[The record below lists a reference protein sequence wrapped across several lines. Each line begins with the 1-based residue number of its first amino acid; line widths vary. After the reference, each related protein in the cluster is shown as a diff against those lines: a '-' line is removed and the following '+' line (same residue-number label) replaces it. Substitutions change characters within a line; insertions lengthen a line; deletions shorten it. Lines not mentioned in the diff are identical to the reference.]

1 MAKIEKNEPKVVLLA
16 NSKGGVGKS
25 TIAQHVAPFL
35 LGKDKTRIL
44 EADSHNESSIAVEG
58 SRRVVFSS
66 FKVRGTGVDDVT
78 DEAMI
83 ATLADGLD
91 TVIDAGA
98 GDDTIETVRAVA
110 KNFKNFEVWIPLDPS
125 FENLKNAIDTAK
137 AVPSEI
143 RKVLVFQN
151 FNHITEFWAI
161 FGNDE
166 FGVEQNLEFLQYF
179 DETMEIPRSSLF
191 GFAKLYRT
199 TLLDLADIHQTY
211 DFESVKSEWAQMP
224 REDFRARMSRHRLS
238 MAAYELL
245 SSVKASRKAVS
256 AWN

>member
-1 MAKIEKNEPKVVLLA
+1 MAKTEKAEPKIILVG
-16 NSKGGVGKS
+16 NTKGGVGKS

-35 LGKDKTRIL
+35 LGSSKVRIL
-44 EADSHNESSIAVEG
+44 EADTHNESWIAVED
-58 SRRVVFSS
+58 SKRVVFSS
-66 FKVRGTGVDDVT
+66 FKVRGKGIDDVT

-83 ATLADGLD
+83 STLADELN

-98 GDDTIETVRAVA
+98 GDDTIETVLAVS
-110 KNFKNFEVWIPLDPS
+110 KNFKSFEVFIPLDPS

-137 AVPSEI
+137 AVPSHI

-151 FNHITEFWAI
+151 FNHISEFWAI

-166 FGVEQNLEFLQYF
+166 FGVERNLEFLEYF

-211 DFESVKSEWAQMP
+211 DFESVKSEWARMP
-224 REDFRARMSRHRLS
+224 RDDFRARMSRHRLS
-238 MAAYELL
+238 IAAFELL
-245 SSVKASRKAVS
+245 SSVKTSRKAVS
-256 AWN
+256 SWI

>member
-1 MAKIEKNEPKVVLLA
+1 MAKTEKAEPKIIVIG
-16 NSKGGVGKS
+16 NTKGGVGKS

-35 LGKDKTRIL
+35 LGSGKTRIL
-44 EADSHNESSIAVEG
+44 EADTHNESWIAVED
-58 SRRVVFSS
+58 SQRVVFSS
-66 FKVRGTGVDDVT
+66 FKVRGKGIDDVT

-83 ATLADGLD
+83 STLADELD

-98 GDDTIETVRAVA
+98 GDDTIETILAVG

-199 TLLDLADIHQTY
+199 TLLDLADIHETY
-211 DFESVKSEWAQMP
+211 DFESIKSKWAKMP

-245 SSVKASRKAVS
+245 SAVKASRKAVS

>member
-1 MAKIEKNEPKVVLLA
+1 MAKTEKKEPKIVLLA
-16 NSKGGVGKS
+16 NTKGGVGKS

-35 LGKDKTRIL
+35 LGQEKTRIL
-44 EADSHNESSIAVEG
+44 EGDTHNESRIAVEA
-58 SRRVVFSS
+58 SNRVVFSS
-66 FKVRGTGVDDVT
+66 FKVRGKVDDLT

-83 ATLADGLD
+83 STLADELD

-98 GDDTIETVRAVA
+98 GDDTIETVQAVT

-125 FENLKNAIDTAK
+125 FENLRNAIDTAK
-137 AVPSEI
+137 IVPSEI
-143 RKVLVFQN
+143 RKVLIFQN
-151 FNHITEFWAI
+151 FNHISEFWSI
-161 FGNDE
+161 FGNQD

-211 DFESVKSEWAQMP
+211 DFESVKSEWAKMQ

-238 MAAYELL
+238 IAAYELL
-245 SSVKASRKAVS
+245 NSVKASRKVVS
-256 AWN
+256 AWI